1 MDTPGQKARGELL
14 YLLRYVTIITIKGV
28 AERSMVYIFNQ
39 TKSLRWI
46 VTESP
51 KVQALVVTFLA
62 SFYSVTSRNSKFK
75 FLE

>member
-51 KVQALVVTFLA
+51 KVHIFVEFL
-62 SFYSVTSRNSKFK
+62 SCFESVTN
-75 FLE
+75 